1 MALRPR
7 AEVFRKKVLEKL
19 FPAPP
24 DALSSDPESSAVLRT
39 SVSKLGQEDPVNL
52 PALEGSSSSPVE
64 KKNSMILP
72 SRKIYTVS
80 PPPEDY
86 MPTTNNDISNENL
99 EGDDSD
105 SDAGVSE
112 EDGQGQPQ
120 RKRIRRKKRKNGLQ
134 NPDNL
139 HRGPAEYE
147 EPKNP
152 IEENLQL
159 VRSEGPNLSRNQKRK
174 MKKKRQKEKMRASG
188 LLTKPAAIEF
198 MYKPETE
205 ERISFE
211 EAHKKANDI
220 LDFLQATQE
229 IYFSERLQF
238 SEFFKDRVNGISAH
252 SPERSKCAESAV
264 SSQSV
269 GEVLHSL
276 ESDSVSSS
284 DITLLHRMKSLVL
297 LQDVER
303 IKDAVEEFRMQTAM
317 PPDHAKAIS
326 SLFLYWVTDI
336 LPGKDR
342 K

>member
-112 EDGQGQPQ
+112 
-120 RKRIRRKKRKNGLQ
+120 
-134 NPDNL
+134 
-139 HRGPAEYE
+139 
-147 EPKNP
+147 
-152 IEENLQL
+152 
-159 VRSEGPNLSRNQKRK
+159 
-174 MKKKRQKEKMRASG
+174 
-188 LLTKPAAIEF
+188 
-198 MYKPETE
+198 
-205 ERISFE
+205 
-211 EAHKKANDI
+211 
-220 LDFLQATQE
+220 
-229 IYFSERLQF
+229 
-238 SEFFKDRVNGISAH
+238 
-252 SPERSKCAESAV
+252 RSKCAESAV

>member
-1 MALRPR
+1 MAMALRPR

-105 SDAGVSE
+105 SDADVSE

-229 IYFSERLQF
+229 IYFSE
-238 SEFFKDRVNGISAH
+238 K
-252 SPERSKCAESAV
+252 RSKCAESAV

-269 GEVLHSL
+269 GEVLQSL

>member
-1 MALRPR
+1 MAMALRPR

-24 DALSSDPESSAVLRT
+24 DALSSDPERSAVLRT
-39 SVSKLGQEDPVNL
+39 SVSKLGQEDPVNP

-86 MPTTNNDISNENL
+86 MPTTNDDISDENL

-105 SDAGVSE
+105 SDADVSE

-229 IYFSERLQF
+229 IYFSE
-238 SEFFKDRVNGISAH
+238 K
-252 SPERSKCAESAV
+252 RSKCAESAV

-269 GEVLHSL
+269 GEVLQSL

>member
-52 PALEGSSSSPVE
+52 PALEGSSSSP
-64 KKNSMILP
+64 
-72 SRKIYTVS
+72 
-80 PPPEDY
+80 
-86 MPTTNNDISNENL
+86 
-99 EGDDSD
+99 
-105 SDAGVSE
+105 E

>member
-1 MALRPR
+1 MAMALRPR

-52 PALEGSSSSPVE
+52 PALEGSSSSP
-64 KKNSMILP
+64 
-72 SRKIYTVS
+72 
-80 PPPEDY
+80 
-86 MPTTNNDISNENL
+86 
-99 EGDDSD
+99 
-105 SDAGVSE
+105 E

-269 GEVLHSL
+269 GEVLQSL